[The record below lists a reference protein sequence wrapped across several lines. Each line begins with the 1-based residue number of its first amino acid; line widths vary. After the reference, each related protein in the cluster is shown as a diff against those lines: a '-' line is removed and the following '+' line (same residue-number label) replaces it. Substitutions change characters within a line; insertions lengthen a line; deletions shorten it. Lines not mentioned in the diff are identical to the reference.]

1 MLNAPQEFL
10 NLLVNNEA
18 VYKAVQIS
26 KLSTFH
32 KSEADTESVCSSDK
46 SWATR
51 NAEIVCAKS
60 KMK

>member
-1 MLNAPQEFL
+1 LNASKEFL
-10 NLLVNNEA
+10 NLLVNDEA
-18 VYKAVQIS
+18 VYKAVQIL

-46 SWATR
+46 SWVTR
-51 NAEIVCAKS
+51 NAEIDCAKG

>member
-26 KLSTFH
+26 KLSTFQ
-32 KSEADTESVCSSDK
+32 KSEADTESVCSKEVSYK
-46 SWATR
+46 
-51 NAEIVCAKS
+51 KL
-60 KMK
+60 